1 MDGRFLIDTNIIIYY
16 LNDEIPANHE
26 RALLEIFQNS
36 FHISTITHIE
46 VLGWHLLDGEK
57 RAEAEEFMEN
67 AHTLFVNDAIQKKT
81 IELKK
86 RKRMK
91 TPDAIIGATA
101 LVYNLT
107 LVTRNE
113 SDFKHIREIS
123 IYNPFA

>member
-1 MDGRFLIDTNIIIYY
+1 MDRRFLIDTNVIIYY

-26 RALLEIFQNS
+26 SALLEIFQNS
-36 FHISTITHIE
+36 FNISTITHIE
-46 VLGWHLLDGEK
+46 VLGWHLLDDDK

-67 AHTLFVNDAIQKKT
+67 ANTLFVDEVIQKKT

-101 LVYNLT
+101 IVYDLT

-113 SDFKHIREIS
+113 IDFKHIKEIS
-123 IYNPFA
+123 IYNPFK

>member
-1 MDGRFLIDTNIIIYY
+1 MDRRFLIDTNVIIYY

-26 RALLEIFQNS
+26 SALLEIFQNS
-36 FHISTITHIE
+36 FNISTITHIE
-46 VLGWHLLDGEK
+46 VLGWHLLEGDK
-57 RAEAEEFMEN
+57 RSEAEAFLEHAN
-67 AHTLFVNDAIQKKT
+67 TLFVDEAIQKKT

-101 LVYNLT
+101 IVYNLT

-113 SDFKHIREIS
+113 VDFKHIQEIA
-123 IYNPFA
+123 IYNPFK

>member
-1 MDGRFLIDTNIIIYY
+1 MDRRFLIDTNVIIYY

-26 RALLEIFQNS
+26 SALLEIFKNS
-36 FHISTITHIE
+36 FNISTITHIE
-46 VLGWHLLDGEK
+46 VLGWHLLDGDK
-57 RAEAEEFMEN
+57 RAEAEAFLEN
-67 AHTLFVNDAIQKKT
+67 AHTIFVDDAIQKKT

-101 LVYNLT
+101 IVYDLT

-113 SDFKHIREIS
+113 SDFKHIQEIA
-123 IYNPFA
+123 IYNPFK